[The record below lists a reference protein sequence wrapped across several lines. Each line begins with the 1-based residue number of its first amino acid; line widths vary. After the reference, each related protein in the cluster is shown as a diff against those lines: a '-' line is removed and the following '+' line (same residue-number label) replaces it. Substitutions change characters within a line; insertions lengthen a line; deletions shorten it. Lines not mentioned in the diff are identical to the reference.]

1 MLQVVFRSQLTT
13 LLSYLDIQRLC
24 LAAARNNRKA
34 SITGFMVECGGVFL
48 QSLEGQVCD
57 VSETLDRIYRDSRHD
72 HIEIVYSEQDVPR
85 RRFGVWAMNVMFL
98 DDDIFWTK
106 VFGSGYSCDEMLSQP
121 MEPAFAIGVLAMAY
135 RHACSVVGMD
145 PAATGNRLGRI
156 PRIRHMI
163 RR

>member
-24 LAAARNNRKA
+24 LVAARNNRKA
-34 SITGFMVECGGVFL
+34 GVTGFMVECGGVFL
-48 QSLEGQVCD
+48 QSLEGQVRD
-57 VSETLDRIYRDSRHD
+57 VTETLERIYRDSRHD

-85 RRFGVWAMNVMFL
+85 RRFGVWAMNAMFL

-121 MEPAFAIGVLAMAY
+121 MDPAFAMGVLAMAY
-135 RHACSVVGMD
+135 RHACSVTGMA

-156 PRIRHMI
+156 PRISHMI